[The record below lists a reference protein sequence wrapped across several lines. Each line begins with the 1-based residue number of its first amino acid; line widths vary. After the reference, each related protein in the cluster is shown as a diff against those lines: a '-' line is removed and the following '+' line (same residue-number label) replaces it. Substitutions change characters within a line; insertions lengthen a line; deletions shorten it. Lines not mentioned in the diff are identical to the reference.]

1 MDEDDQELQ
10 LPTTST
16 PLRDEREEQPRRSR
30 RRLIRTPPINNDPPA
45 PSNHSRRIRF
55 ILFAQMIPPAPTTA
69 SITINPESS
78 ARAILAIARDTMATH
93 LDTGL
98 LRDAIGLD
106 QQIDPRHISTRNQ
119 PINSQQSSIIGRP
132 HYRRSRGESYNSV
145 TSARDELHNM
155 THVMQREVIP
165 SIIDGDFPYH
175 LFLFNQ

>member
-1 MDEDDQELQ
+1 VDEDDQELQ

-30 RRLIRTPPINNDPPA
+30 RRLIRTPPINNEPPA
-45 PSNHSRRIRF
+45 PSNQSRRIRF
-55 ILFAQMIPPAPTTA
+55 ILPAQMIPPTPVST
-69 SITINPESS
+69 TINPESS
-78 ARAILAIARDTMATH
+78 ARAILAIARDTMANH

-106 QQIDPRHISTRNQ
+106 QQIDSRHISTRNQ
-119 PINSQQSSIIGRP
+119 PINLQQSSIIGRP

-145 TSARDELHNM
+145 SSARDELYNM

-165 SIIDGDFPYH
+165 SILDGDFLYH
-175 LFLFNQ
+175 LFYLINRL